1 MHARTHAHT
10 RDRGYQRKGAGRAQD
25 ILTANKKAVSNEG
38 VVKIAARKS
47 KDTTLVRLFFLACV
61 GTAKVLPY

>member
-1 MHARTHAHT
+1 M
-10 RDRGYQRKGAGRAQD
+10 
-25 ILTANKKAVSNEG
+25 TANKKAVSNEG